1 MFASGPELLKRAINS
16 VSESE
21 EFQIPTPRNAACQV
35 ATLHIAEWLR
45 AGNSAAFE
53 GFCKLL
59 LCLLV
64 TCFEKTSKVLTNA
77 QKTIWS
83 NFHAVRIS
91 PELKH
96 LWVSNFEHIVRKPLD
111 GIFIQYVTQQVME
124 GLLKV
129 RYPVTQTEA
138 SSTSS
143 ISLTRE
149 EDNALRYV
157 AGYIP
162 FALWEKLQ
170 RSRHPLKEDFIICLT
185 EFCDEAI
192 ECTDL
197 FTYSAQWVKE
207 VNRGGLK
214 KVNDMVYLLCRE
226 IELEVRK
233 YFRMDSVREL
243 NSGSKEKIVS
253 AIMVNESVEFQWCLL
268 SVDLQERGAQQLLK
282 MIAELWVTI
291 RGFSFTKSWLE
302 SYKQAKGKG
311 TSKSKSLHTKLQTSK
326 HVNTC

>member
-1 MFASGPELLKRAINS
+1 
-16 VSESE
+16 
-21 EFQIPTPRNAACQV
+21 
-35 ATLHIAEWLR
+35 
-45 AGNSAAFE
+45 
-53 GFCKLL
+53 
-59 LCLLV
+59 
-64 TCFEKTSKVLTNA
+64 
-77 QKTIWS
+77 
-83 NFHAVRIS
+83 
-91 PELKH
+91 
-96 LWVSNFEHIVRKPLD
+96 
-111 GIFIQYVTQQVME
+111 ME

-149 EDNALRYV
+149 EDNALRYA

-162 FALWEKLQ
+162 FALRQKLQ
-170 RSRHPLKEDFIICLT
+170 RSQHPLKEDFIICLT

-197 FTYSAQWVKE
+197 STYSAQWVKE

-214 KVNDMVYLLCRE
+214 EVNDMVYLLCRE

-302 SYKQAKGKG
+302 SYKQAKGKALLRANHYG
-311 TSKSKSLHTKLQTSK
+311 LNYRQTSK